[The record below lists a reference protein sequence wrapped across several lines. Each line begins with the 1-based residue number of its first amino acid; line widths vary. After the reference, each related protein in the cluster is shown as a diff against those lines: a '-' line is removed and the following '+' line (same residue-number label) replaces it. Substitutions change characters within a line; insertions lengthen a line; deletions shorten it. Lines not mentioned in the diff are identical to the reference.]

1 MKNSLVFTT
10 ARSFKHCESNISF
23 FPQTS
28 VDVGVVKPTLGE
40 DDLENREVVDL
51 DDDIRFSPAKEQALQ
66 MLDSAIQVIV

>member
-1 MKNSLVFTT
+1 M
-10 ARSFKHCESNISF
+10 
-23 FPQTS
+23 
-28 VDVGVVKPTLGE
+28 VKPTLGE